1 MNNPIN
7 LQIFTQTSFD
17 SGSLGGL
24 GAVIHRFDHPGDH
37 RITVLQAE
45 KTIQTLGLKI
55 TGIAR
60 QPPANAQ
67 PISGAVPAS
76 PAPTAVHVDL
86 SGALSSIAD
95 LAPQS
100 YALFHAPQGIGGFAV
115 QIHAASADNQPPVFD
130 SRKLQSDDLY
140 TVTLLRPGRYSL
152 INAGTSAKGEI
163 RVSYPVIGATAYRP
177 PDPLNVQVSAKG
189 FEPNAIELKPAQGLI
204 FHIQGVAA
212 RIQIDLVE
220 PDDGP
225 HKAHRSPGGRPKP
238 LYRWEKPVPPESKP
252 GSK

>member
-24 GAVIHRFDHPGDH
+24 GAVIHRFDQPGEH

-45 KTIQTLGLKI
+45 KVIQTLGLKV
-55 TGIAR
+55 TDIAR
-60 QPPANAQ
+60 QLPANAQ
-67 PISGAVPAS
+67 PTSGAAPAS
-76 PAPTAVHVDL
+76 SSPTAVHVDL
-86 SGALSSIAD
+86 SGALSPIAD
-95 LAPQS
+95 LTPQS

-115 QIHAASADNQPPVFD
+115 QIHASGVDNQPPIFD
-130 SRKLQSDDLY
+130 SRKLQSNDIF

-152 INAGTSAKGEI
+152 TNAGKLAKGEI

-177 PDPLNVQVSAKG
+177 PDPVTVQVTAQG
-189 FEPNAIELKPAQGLI
+189 FHPHAIQLQPAQGLI
-204 FHIQGVAA
+204 FHIRDVAA

-225 HKAHRSPGGRPKP
+225 GGAAGSPGGRPKP
-238 LYRWEKPVPPESKP
+238 LYRWEKPVPPSSKP
-252 GSK
+252 QSK

>member
-24 GAVIHRFDHPGDH
+24 GAVVHRFDQPGDH

-45 KTIQTLGLKI
+45 KTLHTIGLKV
-55 TGIAR
+55 TPTLR
-60 QPPANAQ
+60 QPPATGQ
-67 PISGAVPAS
+67 PTPAS
-76 PAPTAVHVDL
+76 PSPTSLHVDL

-100 YALFHAPQGIGGFAV
+100 YVLFHAPQGTSGFAV
-115 QIHAASADNQPPVFD
+115 QIHAAGAENQPPVFD
-130 SRKLQSDDLY
+130 SRKLQTNDIF

-152 INAGTSAKGEI
+152 VNAGMSAKGEI
-163 RVSYPVIGATAYRP
+163 RVSYPVIGTTAYVP
-177 PDPLNVQVSAKG
+177 PDPLSVQVSAKG
-189 FEPNAIELKPAQGLI
+189 FAPNTIELKPAQGLI
-204 FHIQGVAA
+204 FHIQDVAA
-212 RIQIDLVE
+212 RIQINLVE

-225 HKAHRSPGGRPKP
+225 RGGGRKP
-238 LYRWEKPVPPESKP
+238 LFRWEKPAPPGTKSQSK
-252 GSK
+252 